1 MARKAEGRTKEKG
14 NKGGKGLEEWRA
26 RIVVGG
32 CVTTLRL
39 LHRRAKTFRESYN
52 SSSRPEYLIVS
63 LGKEK
68 KVCSNQDRRPT
79 LGKKYNSLGP

>member
-1 MARKAEGRTKEKG
+1 MTRKAEGRTKEKG

-39 LHRRAKTFRESYN
+39 LHRRAKAFRESYN

-68 KVCSNQDRRPT
+68 KVRSNQDRRPT